1 MVEEKERDKGVPH
14 IGQDE
19 HKATITYRNAEKNKL
34 CTHSRSSILLSG
46 GVQGFLVVMEYLVFE
61 RDLRD

>member
-1 MVEEKERDKGVPH
+1 MVDENERDKGVPH
-14 IGQDE
+14 KEQDE

-46 GVQGFLVVMEYLVFE
+46 GVQGFLVGMEYLVLE
-61 RDLRD
+61 RYLRD